1 MTKNDPISVAP
12 TAHHGERDHRREH
25 ARLATLVDLQVHVN
39 GARTRLARGVTR
51 NAAQRG
57 IERESLWECVSGGE
71 GERGGGGQPLDETIV
86 ENHAVGEVLVHPAG
100 GDGLGVGEGIA
111 EGAEEAR
118 VRDRGVHC
126 R

>member
-25 ARLATLVDLQVHVN
+25 ARLAAFVDLQVHVN

-57 IERESLWECVSGGE
+57 IERE
-71 GERGGGGQPLDETIV
+71 PL
-86 ENHAVGEVLVHPAG
+86 
-100 GDGLGVGEGIA
+100 
-111 EGAEEAR
+111 R
-118 VRDRGVHC
+118 
-126 R
+126 